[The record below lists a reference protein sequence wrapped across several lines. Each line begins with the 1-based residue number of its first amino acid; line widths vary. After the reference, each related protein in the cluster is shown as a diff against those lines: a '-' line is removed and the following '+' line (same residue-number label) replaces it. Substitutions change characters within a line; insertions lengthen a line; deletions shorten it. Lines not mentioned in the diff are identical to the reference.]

1 MKSARRPLTAAEL
14 EVMHEVWERSPVTVR
29 EVHERLRERKPVAY
43 TTVMTLMN
51 ILEGKGRLRRR
62 KEGRAFVYEPTQPKS
77 EVLSG
82 LVSDFLEK
90 VFAGSARS
98 LLVSLVRDRK
108 LGAPDL
114 EEIRRLVKEAK

>member
-1 MKSARRPLTAAEL
+1 
-14 EVMHEVWERSPVTVR
+14 MHEVWGRSPVTVR

-62 KEGRAFVYEPTQPKS
+62 KEGRAFVYEPVQPKS

-82 LVSDFLEK
+82 LVSDFLDK
-90 VFAGSARS
+90 VFAGSARP
-98 LLVSLVRDRK
+98 LLVSLVKDRK
-108 LGAPDL
+108 LSAPDL
-114 EEIRRLVKEAK
+114 DEIRRLVKETE

>member
-1 MKSARRPLTAAEL
+1 
-14 EVMHEVWERSPVTVR
+14 MHEVWERSPVTVR

-82 LVSDFLEK
+82 LVSDFLER